1 MSTMEIVLII
11 IGAAVLAAGYFLP
24 SGRKKVDEEVQLI
37 SEDEIRKLIDKETAE
52 VHDRVAQTVDDGI
65 KYAMENTERS
75 MEKASNEK
83 IMAINEYAD
92 TVLEEINKN
101 HQEVVF
107 LYDMLNDKHDNLINT
122 ISEMTAKAEKIT
134 QTVKDAEITAHE
146 ASQEVESAR
155 EAAGEMTGQVTEQI
169 DQKLREA
176 ELTLEHLQEA
186 GQAIRDAQ
194 NNLELTIGRVQGV
207 KTETEKLQM
216 MLNTLE
222 NQRQEQQREESQRQE
237 QQREE
242 LQRQEQQKQEEKK
255 AEAEVITEQKAEE
268 EKTEE
273 VFRPISAKRVEIIRE
288 PEGDFSTPIEEK
300 PQAKRGRRKSVKAE
314 EEETMPK
321 QTAFSQPEAA
331 GVDLQ
336 FAQGREGGRNSNE
349 RILELHKAGK
359 SNMAIAKELGLG
371 LGEVKLVIDLF
382 EGI

>member
-1 MSTMEIVLII
+1 MSAMEIVLII

-24 SGRKKVDEEVQLI
+24 SGRKKMDEEVQLI
-37 SEDEIRKLIDKETAE
+37 SEDEIRKLIGKETAE

-83 IMAINEYAD
+83 IMAISEYAD

-107 LYDMLNDKHDNLINT
+107 LYDMLNDKHDNLIST
-122 ISEMTAKAEKIT
+122 ISEMTAKAEEIT

-155 EAAGEMTGQVTEQI
+155 EAAREMTGQVTEQI
-169 DQKLREA
+169 DRKLQEA

-216 MLNTLE
+216 MLDTLE
-222 NQRQEQQREESQRQE
+222 NQRQEQQKQEQLRAESQRW
-237 QQREE
+237 
-242 LQRQEQQKQEEKK
+242 EQQKQEEKK
-255 AEAEVITEQKAEE
+255 AEAEASAAQTAEE
-268 EKTEE
+268 EKPEE
-273 VFRPISAKRVEIIRE
+273 VFRPISAKRVEIIHE
-288 PEGDFSTPIEEK
+288 PESDFSAPIEEK

-314 EEETMPK
+314 ENESAVK
-321 QTAFSQPEAA
+321 QAAFSQPEAA
-331 GVDLQ
+331 GVELQ
-336 FAQGREGGRNSNE
+336 FAQGRESGRNSNE

>member
-1 MSTMEIVLII
+1 MSAMEIVLII
-11 IGAAVLAAGYFLP
+11 IGAVVLAVGYFLP
-24 SGRKKVDEEVQLI
+24 SGRKKMDEEVQLI
-37 SEDEIRKLIDKETAE
+37 SEDEIRKLIGKETAE

-83 IMAINEYAD
+83 IMAISEYAD

-122 ISEMTAKAEKIT
+122 ISEMTAKAEEIT

-155 EAAGEMTGQVTEQI
+155 AAAGEMTGQVTEQI
-169 DQKLREA
+169 NQKLQEA
-176 ELTLEHLQEA
+176 AQTLEHLQEA

-216 MLNTLE
+216 MLNALE
-222 NQRQEQQREESQRQE
+222 DQRQEQQKQE
-237 QQREE
+237 QQKLQREE
-242 LQRQEQQKQEEKK
+242 AQRREQQKQEEKK
-255 AEAEVITEQKAEE
+255 AEAAVSIVQTAEE
-268 EKTEE
+268 EKEE
-273 VFRPISAKRVEIIRE
+273 EFRPISAKRVEIIHE
-288 PEGDFSTPIEEK
+288 PESDLGMPVEEK

-314 EEETMPK
+314 TEEAMPK
-321 QTAFSQPEAA
+321 QPAFSQPEAA
-331 GVDLQ
+331 SVDLQ
-336 FAQGREGGRNSNE
+336 FAQGRENGRNSNE

>member
-11 IGAAVLAAGYFLP
+11 IGAVVLAVGYFLP
-24 SGRKKVDEEVQLI
+24 SGRKKMDEEVQLI
-37 SEDEIRKLIDKETAE
+37 SEDEIRKLIGKETAE

-83 IMAINEYAD
+83 IMAISEYAD

-122 ISEMTAKAEKIT
+122 ISEMTAKAEEIT

-155 EAAGEMTGQVTEQI
+155 AAAGEMTGQVTEQI
-169 DQKLREA
+169 NQKLQEA
-176 ELTLEHLQEA
+176 AQTLEHLQEA

-216 MLNTLE
+216 MLNALE
-222 NQRQEQQREESQRQE
+222 D
-237 QQREE
+237 
-242 LQRQEQQKQEEKK
+242 QRQEQQKQEQQKLLREEAQRREQQQEEKN
-255 AEAEVITEQKAEE
+255 AEAAVSIVQTAEE

-273 VFRPISAKRVEIIRE
+273 EFRPISAKRVEIIHE
-288 PEGDFSTPIEEK
+288 PESDFGMPIEEK

-314 EEETMPK
+314 TEETMPK
-321 QTAFSQPEAA
+321 QPAFSQPEAA
-331 GVDLQ
+331 SVDLQ
-336 FAQGREGGRNSNE
+336 FAQGRENGRNSNE

>member
-52 VHDRVAQTVDDGI
+52 VHDRVVQTVDDGI

-242 LQRQEQQKQEEKK
+242 LQRQEQKQEEKK

-314 EEETMPK
+314 AEETMPK